1 MGVWQRTSARGERGA
16 AAVEFALVAPLLFLL
31 LLGIISYGYMFSF
44 RQGLSQAAAEG
55 ARAAAV
61 APASADRQDIAESAI
76 EDALGQQCGSTYL
89 VCSISTPA
97 TCSADCL
104 EVTLTYRYGDDP
116 SKPEFP
122 GAGVAMPDVLTYSAT
137 VEISQ

>member
-1 MGVWQRTSARGERGA
+1 MGDFRRIFARGERGA
-16 AAVEFALVAPLLFLL
+16 AAVEFALVAPLLLL
-31 LLGIISYGYMFSF
+31 LVLGIISYGYMLSF

-61 APASADRQDIAESAI
+61 APAGAAREEIAESAVA
-76 EDALGQQCGSTYL
+76 DALGVKCGSSYL
-89 VCSISTPA
+89 ACSVSTPA

-104 EVTLTYRYGDDP
+104 EVTLTYRYGEDP

-122 GAGVAMPDVLTYSAT
+122 GSDVAVPDVLTYSAT
-137 VEISQ
+137 VEISK